1 MNNDLVEQLYDDVYD
16 DWNPSGSGYVS
27 NTEEAVEKTLV
38 RFDVNLTKVKIPQ
51 FVKALM
57 DFSCKDEFSYLTAE
71 QIKKFIIKISREYNI
86 A

>member
-27 NTEEAVEKTLV
+27 NTEEAVEKTLG
-38 RFDVNLTKVKIPQ
+38 RFDVNLTKIKISQ
-51 FVKALM
+51 FVKTLM

-71 QIKKFIIKISREYNI
+71 QIKKFIVKASKKHNI